1 MGEENRMKFSRFK
14 NLFFLLSVVGM
25 VALLGITFGY
35 YGGFERSITFDGGIR
50 LTIQLPPDMG
60 REELLEAAEKAGLPG
75 ATARV
80 VDFKRNQFD
89 LEFGPDVQDR
99 IQAEINAYE
108 DSLEPSPSEEAPD
121 GQPPAGVEGQ
131 NPEEGPA
138 GKKESR
144 TVAGEIEKLIL
155 PVLNI
160 GKENVISKA
169 AISASY
175 GQELFLIAIES
186 MALAIV
192 LIGLYLTF
200 RFDFPFAVGASAA
213 LVHDL
218 IFTVGFI
225 GVMRI
230 EPSVPVVA
238 AVLTVLGYSI
248 NDTIV
253 IFDRI
258 RANIDDIN
266 QAADPSIMDDA
277 INQTL
282 SRTILTSVLTL
293 IAVVALIVGGATS
306 LVDFAYIILFG
317 ILIGTYSSIF
327 IASHLVQ
334 VYTGWKKRSR
344 KANA

>member
-1 MGEENRMKFSRFK
+1 MKFSRFR
-14 NLFFLLSVVGM
+14 NLFFLLSIVGM

-35 YGGFERSITFDGGIR
+35 YNGFERSITFDGGIR
-50 LTIQLPPDMG
+50 LTIQLPKDMG
-60 REELLEAAEKAGLPG
+60 REDLIKASEKAGLPG

-80 VDFKRNQFD
+80 VDYKRNQYD
-89 LEFGPDVQDR
+89 LEFGPDVRDR
-99 IQAEINAYE
+99 IRAEIEDYE
-108 DSLEPSPSEEAPD
+108 KQQEATV
-121 GQPPAGVEGQ
+121 PPEGEQ
-131 NPEEGPA
+131 VK
-138 GKKESR
+138 KKETR
-144 TVAGEIEKLIL
+144 TVPGEIEKLIL
-155 PVLNI
+155 PEL
-160 GKENVISKA
+160 GLTPENVISKA

-175 GQELFLIAIES
+175 GQELFIIAMES
-186 MALAIV
+186 LALAIV

-266 QAADPSIMDDA
+266 QAAQPAIMDDA

-282 SRTILTSVLTL
+282 SRTILTSLLTL

-327 IASHLVQ
+327 VASHLVQ
-334 VYTGWKKRSR
+334 VYSGLRRRMKKAR
-344 KANA
+344 A

>member
-1 MGEENRMKFSRFK
+1 MKFSRFK
-14 NLFFLLSVVGM
+14 NLFFLLSIVGM

-35 YGGFERSITFDGGIR
+35 YNGFERSITFDGGIR
-50 LTIQLPPDMG
+50 LTIQLPKDMG
-60 REELLEAAEKAGLPG
+60 REDLLKASEKAGLPG
-75 ATARV
+75 ASARV
-80 VDFKRNQFD
+80 VDYKRNQYD
-89 LEFGPDVQDR
+89 LEFGPDVRDR
-99 IQAEINAYE
+99 IRAEIEAYE
-108 DSLEPSPSEEAPD
+108 KQHEATTPPD
-121 GQPPAGVEGQ
+121 GEQATKRET
-131 NPEEGPA
+131 
-138 GKKESR
+138 R
-144 TVAGEIEKLIL
+144 TVPGEIEKLVL
-155 PVLNI
+155 PEL
-160 GKENVISKA
+160 GLTPENVISKA

-175 GQELFLIAIES
+175 GQELFIIAMES
-186 MALAIV
+186 LALAIV

-266 QAADPSIMDDA
+266 QAAQPAIMDDA

-282 SRTILTSVLTL
+282 SRTILTSLLTL

-327 IASHLVQ
+327 VASHLVQ
-334 VYTGWKKRSR
+334 VYSSVRRRMKKAR
-344 KANA
+344 A

>member
-1 MGEENRMKFSRFK
+1 
-14 NLFFLLSVVGM
+14 
-25 VALLGITFGY
+25 
-35 YGGFERSITFDGGIR
+35 
-50 LTIQLPPDMG
+50 
-60 REELLEAAEKAGLPG
+60 
-75 ATARV
+75 
-80 VDFKRNQFD
+80 
-89 LEFGPDVQDR
+89 
-99 IQAEINAYE
+99 
-108 DSLEPSPSEEAPD
+108 
-121 GQPPAGVEGQ
+121 
-131 NPEEGPA
+131 
-138 GKKESR
+138 
-144 TVAGEIEKLIL
+144 
-155 PVLNI
+155 
-160 GKENVISKA
+160 VISKS

-175 GQELFLIAIES
+175 GSELYKTAETSMIA
-186 MALAIV
+186 AIV

-218 IFTVGFI
+218 VLTIGFI

-266 QAADPSIMDDA
+266 QAAQPAIMDDA
-277 INQTL
+277 ITQTL

-317 ILIGTYSSIF
+317 IIVGTYSSIF
-327 IASHLVQ
+327 VASHLVQ
-334 VYTGWKKRSR
+334 VYTAFRKRFKR
-344 KANA
+344 ANA

>member
-1 MGEENRMKFSRFK
+1 MKFSRYK
-14 NLFFLLSVVGM
+14 NLFFLISILGII
-25 VALLGITFGY
+25 ALLGITFGY
-35 YGGFERSITFDGGIR
+35 YGGFERSISFNGGIR
-50 LTIQLPPDMG
+50 LTIQLPKNMG
-60 REELLEAAEKAGLPG
+60 KEDLLKAADKAGLPG
-75 ATARV
+75 ASARV
-80 VDFKRNQFD
+80 VDFKRNQYD
-89 LEFGPDVQDR
+89 LEFGPDVRDR
-99 IQAEINAYE
+99 FREEVAKFEAEQERRMAA
-108 DSLEPSPSEEAPD
+108 DPTL
-121 GQPPAGVEGQ
+121 
-131 NPEEGPA
+131 
-138 GKKESR
+138 KKESR
-144 TVAGEIEKLIL
+144 SVPGEIEKLVL
-155 PVLNI
+155 PQL
-160 GKENVISKA
+160 GLTEDSVISKS

-175 GQELFLIAIES
+175 GSELYKTAETSMIA
-186 MALAIV
+186 AIV

-218 IFTVGFI
+218 VLTIGFI

-266 QAADPSIMDDA
+266 QAAQPAIMDDA
-277 INQTL
+277 ITQTL

-317 ILIGTYSSIF
+317 IIVGTYSSIF
-327 IASHLVQ
+327 VASHLVQ
-334 VYTGWKKRSR
+334 VYTAFRKRFKR
-344 KANA
+344 ANA

>member
-1 MGEENRMKFSRFK
+1 MKFSRFK
-14 NLFFLLSVVGM
+14 NLFFVLSIVGII
-25 VALLGITFGY
+25 ALMGITFGY

-50 LTIQLPPDMG
+50 LTIQLPEQMD
-60 REELLEAAEKAGLPG
+60 REDLLQAAEEAGLPG

-89 LEFGPDVQDR
+89 LEFGPDVRDR
-99 IQAEINAYE
+99 IRAEIDEYE
-108 DSLEPSPSEEAPD
+108 AGLEREAEEAEGRD
-121 GQPPAGVEGQ
+121 AGAD
-131 NPEEGPA
+131 EEA
-138 GKKESR
+138 TERRDR

-155 PVLNI
+155 PKL
-160 GKENVISKA
+160 GLSSESVISKA

-175 GQELFLIAIES
+175 GQELFTVALES
-186 MALAIV
+186 LALAIV

-200 RFDFPFAVGASAA
+200 RFDFPFAIGASAA

-218 IFTVGFI
+218 IFTIGFI

-258 RANIDDIN
+258 RANIDDIG
-266 QAADPSIMDDA
+266 QAAQPAIMDDA
-277 INQTL
+277 INQTI
-282 SRTILTSVLTL
+282 SRTVLTSVLTL

-327 IASHLVQ
+327 VASHLVQ
-334 VYTGWKKRSR
+334 VYTAMRKRMK

>member
-1 MGEENRMKFSRFK
+1 MKFSRFK
-14 NLFFLLSVVGM
+14 NLFFVLSLIGI
-25 VALLGITFGY
+25 VALFAVTYGHF
-35 YGGFERSITFDGGIR
+35 GGFERSISFNGGVR
-50 LTIQLPPDMG
+50 LTIQLPADMD
-60 REELLEAAEKAGLPG
+60 RDDLLQAAEKAGLPG
-75 ATARV
+75 ASARI
-80 VDFKRNQFD
+80 VDAKRNQYD
-89 LEFGPDVQDR
+89 LEFGPDVRDKIKNQIKEFEKKQDE
-99 IQAEINAYE
+99 QAELDAKE
-108 DSLEPSPSEEAPD
+108 GREPAR
-121 GQPPAGVEGQ
+121 
-131 NPEEGPA
+131 
-138 GKKESR
+138 KETR
-144 TVAGEIEKLIL
+144 TVPGEIEKLIL
-155 PVLNI
+155 PELKI
-160 GKENVISKA
+160 GVESVISKA
-169 AISASY
+169 AISPSY
-175 GQELFLIAIES
+175 GQELFETALWSLGWAIG
-186 MALAIV
+186 
-192 LIGLYLTF
+192 LIGVYLTF
-200 RFDFPFAVGASAA
+200 RFDFPFALGASAA

-218 IFTVGFI
+218 IFTLGFI

-266 QAADPSIMDDA
+266 QAAQPAIMDEA
-277 INQTL
+277 ITQTM
-282 SRTILTSVLTL
+282 SRTILTSLLTL

-334 VYTGWKKRSR
+334 VYTGFRKKFR